1 MIGAPSP
8 MLIAVGMYLPL
19 ETSAAIFVGG
29 ALKWVADQWAVRK
42 KLSTQEKAK
51 FDERGTLL
59 ASGFIAGEA
68 ITGIL
73 LAALFLTGV
82 SSITKVIT
90 GLDEL
95 PFLANWGG
103 WISLVAFAV
112 IAYILIQVPSRKARR
127 AG

>member
-1 MIGAPSP
+1 
-8 MLIAVGMYLPL
+8 
-19 ETSAAIFVGG
+19 
-29 ALKWVADQWAVRK
+29 
-42 KLSTQEKAK
+42 
-51 FDERGTLL
+51 GTLL

-73 LAALFLTGV
+73 LAALFLAGIQ
-82 SSITKVIT
+82 SLTKSFT

-112 IAYILIQVPSRKARR
+112 LAYCLIQVPLKKKSP
-127 AG
+127 

>member
-1 MIGAPSP
+1 
-8 MLIAVGMYLPL
+8 
-19 ETSAAIFVGG
+19 
-29 ALKWVADQWAVRK
+29 LKWAADQWAARK
-42 KLSTQEKAK
+42 KLPTQEKTK

-90 GLDEL
+90 GRDEL

-103 WISLVAFAV
+103 WISLAAFAI
-112 IAYILIQVPSRKARR
+112 IAYILIQVPLRKLRKAGAFFRR
-127 AG
+127 GAQ

>member
-1 MIGAPSP
+1 
-8 MLIAVGMYLPL
+8 
-19 ETSAAIFVGG
+19 VGG
-29 ALKWVADQWAVRK
+29 ALKWAADQWAARK
-42 KLSTQEKAK
+42 QLGAEEKLK

-82 SSITKVIT
+82 SSITKVVT

-103 WISLVAFAV
+103 WISLVAFAL
-112 IAYILIQVPSRKARR
+112 ITYILIQVPLRKFDKVGGRLH
-127 AG
+127 